1 MGLTGFRSWTE
12 GNACSP
18 TWTESLNSS
27 KNINANDEVAT
38 AMANIDAEYAA
49 LVAEASLVTV

>member
-1 MGLTGFRSWTE
+1 MGDTGFRFWTE
-12 GNACSP
+12 DKCLQP
-18 TWTESLNSS
+18 DLDRVVKQF